1 MYKTF
6 QILITCEHGGNAIPH
21 KYRKL
26 FSNYK
31 TLLNTHRGYDPG
43 ALEVAIAIVKKIKC
57 PFVFETVSRLL
68 VEQNRSRYRKEV
80 FSEYT
85 FTLSSSE
92 KIKLLENIYDYYHEN
107 VYYNINQALEKVK
120 RIYHFSIHSFT
131 PVLNN
136 KIRNVDIGL
145 LYDPSRDIEKKTS
158 VSVSKD
164 LKNAI
169 PELKVRMNYPY
180 RGTSDG
186 LTTALRRKYP
196 AGCYC
201 GIEIEVNQK
210 HYLEKTCVWN
220 TLIRKIPEILS
231 FF

>member
-6 QILITCEHGGNAIPH
+6 KIIITCEHGGNAIPL

-26 FSNYK
+26 FSNNK
-31 TLLNTHRGYDPG
+31 AVLKTHRGYDPG
-43 ALEVAIAIVKKIKC
+43 ALEAAIAIVKKIKC

-68 VEQNRSRYRKEV
+68 VEQNRSRYRKVV
-80 FSEYT
+80 FSEY
-85 FTLSSSE
+85 SSSLSNYE
-92 KIKLLENIYDYYHEN
+92 KNKLLEKIYDPYHEN
-107 VYYNINQALEKVK
+107 VYTNINQALKKIK

-145 LYDPSRDIEKKTS
+145 LYDPSRDIEKKAAI
-158 VSVSKD
+158 SVSKA
-164 LKNAI
+164 LKNAL
-169 PELKVRMNYPY
+169 PELMVRMNYPY

-186 LTTALRRKYP
+186 LTTTLRKKYP
-196 AGCYC
+196 ASCYS
-201 GIEIEVNQK
+201 GIEIEINQR
-210 HYLEKTCVWN
+210 HYQEKTNIWN

-231 FF
+231 FL